1 MSADAL
7 FSAGNVASF
16 RMQVSRTTRKVGPG
30 APQRPCASLGFDERN
45 RLGFGHRL
53 APVLA
58 MRSRQ
63 RRAELEPDNLAANDG
78 RRIHDTSVC
87 EGQPLTQAIR
97 PCIPPNLPQP
107 PGNTRGVRLDPM
119 VCALGIKAATTKQAI
134 VALCELGDGANALA
148 LTRVLL
154 ENACL
159 LEWLIRGEGRRR
171 LESYVMFMS
180 VQHERIAETIDRHR
194 ARFPAAGATGK
205 SDLIRP
211 TVRHGI
217 TRSATRKIDRRGAI
231 RPTWEFGRM
240 TRQGAP
246 VSVRGLFG
254 EITDADP
261 SYTTSR
267 DGVSAAVIIK
277 GSMRSSLR
285 RSWRRV
291 CGRPRP

>member
-1 MSADAL
+1 MPA
-7 FSAGNVASF
+7 
-16 RMQVSRTTRKVGPG
+16 RMANSR
-30 APQRPCASLGFDERN
+30 
-45 RLGFGHRL
+45 
-53 APVLA
+53 
-58 MRSRQ
+58 
-63 RRAELEPDNLAANDG
+63 
-78 RRIHDTSVC
+78 
-87 EGQPLTQAIR
+87 
-97 PCIPPNLPQP
+97 
-107 PGNTRGVRLDPM
+107 RG
-119 VCALGIKAATTKQAI
+119 AATPRI
-134 VALCELGDGANALA
+134 LRNV
-148 LTRVLL
+148 
-154 ENACL
+154 
-159 LEWLIRGEGRRR
+159 
-171 LESYVMFMS
+171 
-180 VQHERIAETIDRHR
+180 HERATRAHRETIDRHR

-277 GSMRSSLR
+277 GSMRSPLP

-291 CGRPRP
+291 CGR

>member
-1 MSADAL
+1 
-7 FSAGNVASF
+7 
-16 RMQVSRTTRKVGPG
+16 
-30 APQRPCASLGFDERN
+30 
-45 RLGFGHRL
+45 
-53 APVLA
+53 

-63 RRAELEPDNLAANDG
+63 RRGELEPDNLSPNDG

-107 PGNTRGVRLDPM
+107 PGNTRGVRLDPT

-194 ARFPAAGATGK
+194 ARFLAAGATGEIGSDPSHRAVWNYTFRDAK
-205 SDLIRP
+205 NRPTRSDPSDLGVWSDDSSGRA
-211 TVRHGI
+211 RLGS
-217 TRSATRKIDRRGAI
+217 RSL
-231 RPTWEFGRM
+231 W
-240 TRQGAP
+240 
-246 VSVRGLFG
+246 
-254 EITDADP
+254 
-261 SYTTSR
+261 
-267 DGVSAAVIIK
+267 
-277 GSMRSSLR
+277 
-285 RSWRRV
+285 
-291 CGRPRP
+291 

>member
-1 MSADAL
+1 
-7 FSAGNVASF
+7 
-16 RMQVSRTTRKVGPG
+16 
-30 APQRPCASLGFDERN
+30 
-45 RLGFGHRL
+45 
-53 APVLA
+53 

-63 RRAELEPDNLAANDG
+63 RRVELEPDNLAANDG

-194 ARFPAAGATGK
+194 ARFLAAGATGK
-205 SDLIRP
+205 RI
-211 TVRHGI
+211 
-217 TRSATRKIDRRGAI
+217 
-231 RPTWEFGRM
+231 
-240 TRQGAP
+240 
-246 VSVRGLFG
+246 
-254 EITDADP
+254 
-261 SYTTSR
+261 
-267 DGVSAAVIIK
+267 
-277 GSMRSSLR
+277 
-285 RSWRRV
+285 
-291 CGRPRP
+291 